1 MDPIHFINWHLSAR
15 FFVWSMP
22 EPVWFYSRLVSCSRN
37 TWFNDWLIFAWLKQ
51 MLLTSSS
58 CFSGHDNKKDTVA
71 VQMDTTVHY
80 TRNTSPLSWTHKE
93 QRIRYWCKTLNNL
106 FQVGNKCIIE
116 KMKPSLRQM
125 RESFI
130 KYEIP
135 RNKNF
140 IRIRNKNFCIL
151 LVILKLS
158 LLAIKISWLQC
169 VYSLL

>member
-1 MDPIHFINWHLSAR
+1 MASIRKYLLMAPIGVDINAWKEGLLCHLIAKYSNLMDPIHFINWHLSAR

-22 EPVWFYSRLVSCSRN
+22 EPVWFYSRLVSCSMN

-58 CFSGHDNKKDTVA
+58 CFSGHDNKKDTAA

-106 FQVGNKCIIE
+106 FQVGNKCI
-116 KMKPSLRQM
+116 P
-125 RESFI
+125 
-130 KYEIP
+130 
-135 RNKNF
+135 
-140 IRIRNKNFCIL
+140 
-151 LVILKLS
+151 LS
-158 LLAIKISWLQC
+158 RRWSRVWGRWGKVS
-169 VYSLL
+169 

>member
-22 EPVWFYSRLVSCSRN
+22 EPVWFYSRLVSCSMN

-58 CFSGHDNKKDTVA
+58 SFSGHDNRKEPRGCSNGYNSALYKEYITPR
-71 VQMDTTVHY
+71 QNLKQLISGQEQVH
-80 TRNTSPLSWTHKE
+80 SLIK
-93 QRIRYWCKTLNNL
+93 
-106 FQVGNKCIIE
+106 

-130 KYEIP
+130 KCEIP
-135 RNKNF
+135 KNKNF
-140 IRIRNKNFCIL
+140 IRIRNKNFWIL

-158 LLAIKISWLQC
+158 LSAIKISWSQC
-169 VYSLL
+169 MFCQGLKALS